1 MIKLLPLCL
10 VVMAG
15 LCSSTVAQEIHVAA
29 ASDLTVAM
37 PVLAQQFE
45 KQTRCKVVVSFGSS
59 GNFYQQLQNGAPFDV
74 FLSADTQYPQ
84 NLQDAGLT
92 APGTYREYASGKI
105 VLWVRGESK
114 LDLSQGLKALTNE
127 MVKKVAIAN
136 PQHAPYGTAAA
147 SALKVEGIYDQVSSK
162 LVLGENISQAA
173 LFVQSGNADAG
184 IIAYSLA
191 LSPAMKS
198 AGRFVEVPATE
209 YRQIRQAAVVMKN
222 TKNAEGAKQFVEF
235 LGSDS
240 ARRTLQLN
248 GFSTN

>member
-1 MIKLLPLCL
+1 MTKVLALCL
-10 VVMAG
+10 ALTAG
-15 LCSSTVAQEIHVAA
+15 LCSFSAAQEIHVAA

-37 PVLAQQFE
+37 PVLAEQFE
-45 KQTRCKVVVSFGSS
+45 KQTHCKVIVSFGSS
-59 GNFYQQLQNGAPFDV
+59 GNFYQQLQNGAPFDI

-84 NLQDAGLT
+84 NLQEAGLT
-92 APGTYREYASGKI
+92 TPGTYREYASGKI

-127 MVKKVAIAN
+127 MVKKIAIAN

-147 SALKVEGIYDQVSSK
+147 SALKVEGIYDQVSTK
-162 LVLGENISQAA
+162 LVFGENISQAA

-191 LSPAMKS
+191 LSPTMKN

-209 YRQIRQAAVVMKN
+209 YRPIRQAAVVMKN
-222 TKNAEGAKQFVEF
+222 AKNAEAANNFVEF
-235 LGSDS
+235 LGSDA

-248 GFSTN
+248 GFTTN

>member
-1 MIKLLPLCL
+1 MTKVVALCL
-10 VVMAG
+10 AVTAG
-15 LCSSTVAQEIHVAA
+15 LCGFSGAQEIHVAA

-45 KQTRCKVVVSFGSS
+45 RQTHCKVIVSFGSS

-84 NLQDAGLT
+84 SLQDDGL
-92 APGTYREYASGKI
+92 AMPGTYREYASGKI
-105 VLWVRGESK
+105 VLWVRGESR
-114 LDLSQGLKALTNE
+114 LDLSQGLKALTNQ
-127 MVKKVAIAN
+127 MVRKVAIAN
-136 PQHAPYGTAAA
+136 PQHAPYGAAA
-147 SALKVEGIYDQVSSK
+147 TSALKVEGIYDQVSAK

-191 LSPAMKS
+191 MSPAMKS

-209 YRQIRQAAVVMKN
+209 YRPIRQAAVVMKN
-222 TKNAEGAKQFVEF
+222 AKNTEAAKQFVEF
-235 LGSDS
+235 LSSDP